1 MKILFSCMQVV
12 SICKFII
19 HLLTVVFHGSVSTG
33 MAARR
38 GVFFSATTRSEKVS
52 DMKNQ
57 AEYTTIQETEL

>member
-12 SICKFII
+12 SICKFIS
-19 HLLTVVFHGSVSTG
+19 HLFTVVFHGSVSTG
-33 MAARR
+33 MAARQE
-38 GVFFSATTRSEKVS
+38 VFFSATTRSEKVS

>member
-1 MKILFSCMQVV
+1 MQMV

-33 MAARR
+33 MAAHRE
-38 GVFFSATTRSEKVS
+38 VFFSATPPSGNVS

-57 AEYTTIQETEL
+57 AEYTTIQEISL